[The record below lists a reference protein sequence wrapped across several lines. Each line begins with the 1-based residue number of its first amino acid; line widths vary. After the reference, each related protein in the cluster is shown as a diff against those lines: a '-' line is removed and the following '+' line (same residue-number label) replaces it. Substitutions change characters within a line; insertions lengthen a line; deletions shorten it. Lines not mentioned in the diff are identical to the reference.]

1 MLRLRK
7 SPQVIPNKK
16 KNYVPDIDDFDD
28 AYIDMDTGEIKTE
41 NDPDNKGGTRN
52 TEKGKELLES
62 EIKMVIE
69 LLFAKKFYF
78 KKYQYIS

>member
-1 MLRLRK
+1 MKIFKRINPIARTMLRNRR

-41 NDPDNKGGTRN
+41 NDPDNK
-52 TEKGKELLES
+52 K
-62 EIKMVIE
+62 
-69 LLFAKKFYF
+69 
-78 KKYQYIS
+78 